1 MSNKNSWEYLL
12 DIVHQC
18 GTGQI
23 FGLFGDAIN
32 PLSDALRRENGARFE
47 WIGVRHEE
55 VAAFAASAQAKL
67 TGRLGVCASTVG
79 PGAIHLLNGLYD
91 AKMDHAPVLALTG
104 QIPRVE
110 LGTDYHQEVGL
121 DRLFDDVS
129 VYNQTVVVPEQMPRL
144 GLLAAQTALIK
155 KGVSHL
161 SIPTDVGPMTETT
174 GSLNHEVLKC
184 DNKIIPSDHEL
195 AELAA
200 LLNNHEKITVLVGW
214 GARGATKEVI
224 GLAKKLN
231 APVIHSLKGKAVLNN
246 NHDHWAGGIGM
257 LGSPC
262 GVHAMHDCDV
272 LLMLG
277 TDFPYRQ
284 FYPKGKRIAQI
295 DIAPERLGKRCSL
308 TLGMMGD
315 VKHTLQALLPL
326 VNQNT
331 YEKFLL
337 HAQTEC
343 ISWKKTLASRR
354 SRVSK
359 GRLHP
364 QTVAHVINQYASTDA
379 LFTADTG
386 ECMVWL
392 ARYIEMLGERE
403 FIASFNHATMAN
415 AMPHAIGLQALDR
428 KRQVVAMCGDG
439 GFSMLMSDF
448 MTAVKYKLPIKVFV
462 FNNGVLGFVKLEMEG
477 MGYAE
482 WGIRLD
488 NPSFADCAK
497 AMGGEGILVEKQDQ
511 LDSAIKRAFEYDG
524 PVVID
529 IQTNPEELVMP
540 SEIEPAKAWGFAMSK
555 FKELWSEK
563 E

>member
-1 MSNKNSWEYLL
+1 MSDKNSWQHLL

-32 PLSDALRRENGARFE
+32 PLSDALRKEKGERFE

-67 TGRLGVCASTVG
+67 TGKLGVCASTVG

-110 LGTDYHQEVGL
+110 LGTDYHQEVNL
-121 DRLFDDVS
+121 DSLFADVC
-129 VYNQTVVVPEQMPRL
+129 VYNQTVVIPEQMPRL
-144 GLLAAQTALIK
+144 GLLAAQTALMQR
-155 KGVSHL
+155 GVSHL
-161 SIPTDVGPMTETT
+161 SIPADVGPMKETID
-174 GSLNHEVLKC
+174 SLNHKVVSVE
-184 DNKIIPSDHEL
+184 NKIIPSDKEL
-195 AELAA
+195 QDLAS
-200 LLNNHEKITVLVGW
+200 LLNSYEKITILVGW
-214 GARGATKEVI
+214 GARGATTEIVK
-224 GLAKKLN
+224 LAEKLK
-231 APVIHSLKGKAVLNN
+231 APIIHSLKGKAVIDN

-284 FYPKGKRIAQI
+284 FYPKGKKIAQV
-295 DIAPERLGKRCSL
+295 DIAPERLGKRCGLSL
-308 TLGMMGD
+308 GVMGD
-315 VKHTLQALLPL
+315 VKSTVEALLPSIKD
-326 VNQNT
+326 NA

-337 HAQTEC
+337 HAQKEC
-343 ISWKKTLASRR
+343 VSWKKTLERR
-354 SRVSK
+354 HSRVSK

-364 QTVAHVINQYASTDA
+364 QTVAHTINKYASGDA

-386 ECMVWL
+386 ECVVWL
-392 ARYIEMLGERE
+392 ARYIEMHGERE

-511 LDSAIKRAFEYDG
+511 LDAAIKRAFECDG
-524 PVVID
+524 PVVVD